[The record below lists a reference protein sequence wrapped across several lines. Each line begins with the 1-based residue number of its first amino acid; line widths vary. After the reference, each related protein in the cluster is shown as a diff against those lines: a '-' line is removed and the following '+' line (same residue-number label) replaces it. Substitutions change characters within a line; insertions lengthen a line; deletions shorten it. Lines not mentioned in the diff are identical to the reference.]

1 MAGHPEED
9 PRPAQEGPR
18 LSAFLTGAG
27 LLALVTLTAM
37 ELVLGIDN
45 IVFIAILSGRLPP
58 AQQPRARRLGLA
70 LALLTR
76 LALLFSITWIMG
88 LTRPIFAVGGHPV
101 SGRDLVLL
109 VGGLFLIFKATLEI
123 YDKVEGEPHAPPA
136 AGAAGTFAA
145 VVIQIMLMDVVFS
158 LDSVITAVGMVDE
171 VWIMVAAIVIAIVVM
186 LMAMNAVSD
195 FVDRHPSVKILALA
209 FLLLIGIVLVA
220 DGMGQHVPKG
230 YIYFSMAFALGIEL
244 LNMRFRRRRPNSL
257 RT

>member
-1 MAGHPEED
+1 
-9 PRPAQEGPR
+9 
-18 LSAFLTGAG
+18 
-27 LLALVTLTAM
+27 M

-45 IVFIAILSGRLPP
+45 IVFIAIFSGRLPA

-70 LALLTR
+70 LALQTR

-88 LTRPIFAVGGHPV
+88 LTRPMFAVGGHSV
-101 SGRDLVLL
+101 SGRDLVFL
-109 VGGLFLIFKATLEI
+109 VGGLFLIFKATWEI
-123 YDKVEGEPHAPPA
+123 YERVEGEPHAPS
-136 AGAAGTFAA
+136 AGAAGTFAG

-171 VWIMVAAIVIAIVVM
+171 VWIMVAAIVIAMAVM
-186 LMAMNAVSD
+186 LVAMNAVSD
-195 FVDRHPSVKILALA
+195 FVERHPSVRILALA
-209 FLLLIGIVLVA
+209 FLVLIGIVLVA